1 MCTHYMTEMIIR
13 VLDTLRLCFRRTIY
27 KLPYSN
33 IQRRLMHHVLFITA
47 YFFHFLSLTIYF
59 HFKTRKKQ
67 TQNKKQIWPVVF
79 CRQWSNRD
87 EVVYT
92 FYYIVSVS
100 VFFSCV
106 SFVQMSVYVGVFC
119 EMLYI
124 SLTMIRA
131 PLQHIRT
138 CSCK

>member
-27 KLPYSN
+27 TLPYSN

-47 YFFHFLSLTIYF
+47 CFFHFLSLTIYF

-67 TQNKKQIWPVVF
+67 TQNISTYRILSTIIKSWWSSLHILLYRQRF
-79 CRQWSNRD
+79 CCC
-87 EVVYT
+87 
-92 FYYIVSVS
+92 
-100 VFFSCV
+100 FSCV
-106 SFVQMSVYVGVFC
+106 SFVQMSVYVGEFC

-124 SLTMIRA
+124 SLTIIRA